1 MRKISNLKSKIEKL
15 FYQRILKPIIFTS
28 RLGRKAML
36 GYAGRGLFVEYIY
49 QNRPSGYNRIG
60 CLVDKILLNLP
71 SAKATKE
78 KKERLLKILQ
88 SEIMKNTLNN
98 KPTKVVDLGS
108 GPARYLVE
116 LSKDRRKDVIQS
128 ICLDI
133 DKNSLKFGKL
143 IAKGCPIEYRIGN
156 ISRLSRYKQLA
167 KKIGWQPNVIVVSA
181 CYEFLDDGIVRASIE
196 EIYKTLEMDGA
207 LVIVTQLD
215 NPNKKIFEHL
225 VIMKDGSSW
234 KVNYRS
240 PFVMKKWLIEAGFK
254 NIDIDF
260 DKWNMYCYYTA
271 RKIGFNDLLVNAKP
285 IFLKSFAYR
294 RATEQ
299 RAKNIYQYMRGFD
312 PLPNG
317 KAIRDGQKVIMMA
330 SNNYLGLA
338 MREEIIKAAN
348 EANKKYGVSIASS
361 RILTGNLDIH
371 EELQAKLADFL
382 DTEDVLVFSTGYMV
396 NLGVISGLLE
406 EGDVAFFDRNA
417 HASLLDG
424 AMLSKG
430 EARFFA
436 HNDMQQLEK
445 LLQKNEA
452 VKGKLIVCD
461 GVYSMDGDLAPIPEI
476 CRLAEKYGAGVA
488 VDDGHATGIFGENG
502 RGTIEHFKMEGRVDI
517 LLGSLGKALASV
529 GGFVAGNHIVIDH
542 LRHTSRPLL
551 FSTGLSPANA
561 AAALAALS
569 IVQKES
575 WLRQNLWFNTF
586 KMKQGL
592 RNMGYNIGK
601 SEAPL
606 IPIIIGD
613 EATTYKMVMVLEEL
627 GVIVD
632 GVSFPAVKKNLS
644 RIRIRIIASH
654 TNEDLD
660 VALSAFKKVGKK
672 FGVI

>member
-1 MRKISNLKSKIEKL
+1 MRQISNFRSKIEKL
-15 FYQRILKPIIFTS
+15 FYQKVLKPVIFTS
-28 RLGRKAML
+28 RLGRKAIL
-36 GYAGRGLFVEYIY
+36 GRAGKGLFVEYIY
-49 QNRPSGYNRIG
+49 RDQPSGYNRIG
-60 CLVDKILLNLP
+60 HLVDKILLNLP

-78 KKERLLKILQ
+78 KKEHVIKILQ

-98 KPTKVVDLGS
+98 IPTKIVDLGS
-108 GPARYLVE
+108 GPARYIVE
-116 LSKDRRKDVIQS
+116 LSKGKRKDVIQS

-133 DKNSLKFGKL
+133 DKNSLRFGKL
-143 IAKGCPIEYRIGN
+143 IAKDCPIEYRIGN
-156 ISRLSRYKQLA
+156 ITRLDRYKNLA
-167 KKIGWQPNVIVVSA
+167 QKIGWQPNVVIVST
-181 CYEFLDDGIVRASIE
+181 CYEFLDDGTVRASIE
-196 EIYKTLEMDGA
+196 DIYKTLEVDGA
-207 LVIVTQLD
+207 LVIVVQLD

-225 VIMKDGSSW
+225 VFMKDGSSW
-234 KVNYRS
+234 KVNYRN

-254 NIDIDF
+254 DIDIYV

-271 RKIGFNDLLVNAKP
+271 RKMGFDNSLVNSKP
-285 IFLKSFAYR
+285 IFFKSLAYR

-317 KAIRDGQKVIMMA
+317 KALRDGQKVIMMA

-348 EANKKYGVSIASS
+348 EANKKYGASIASS

-382 DTEDVLVFSTGYMV
+382 KSEDTLVFSTGYMV
-396 NLGVISGLLE
+396 NLGVISGLLG
-406 EGDVAFFDRNA
+406 EGDIAFFDRDA

-424 AMLSKG
+424 AKLSNG
-430 EARFFA
+430 ETRFFA

-445 LLQKNEA
+445 LLQKNESA
-452 VKGKLIVCD
+452 KGKVIICD
-461 GVYSMDGDLAPIPEI
+461 GVYSMDGDLAPLPEL
-476 CRLAEKYGAGVA
+476 CRLAEKYNAGIA

-502 RGTIEHFKMEGRVDI
+502 RGTVEYFKVDGKVDI

-529 GGFVAGNHIVIDH
+529 GGFVAGNHIIIDH

-569 IVQKES
+569 IVQKEP
-575 WLRQNLWFNTF
+575 WLRQNLWSNTF

-613 EATTYKMVMVLEEL
+613 EATTYKMVMALEEL
-627 GVIVD
+627 GVIGD

-644 RIRIRIIASH
+644 RIRIRLIATH
-654 TNEDLD
+654 TDEDIEF
-660 VALSAFKKVGKK
+660 VLSAFKKVGKK